1 MGNSKHRKNHKKK
14 VASFKKR
21 AQDEKNKVVKFQR
34 NLIMQL
40 IEQEKQKGLFDQA
53 KPLTDGPVIDG
64 PIIDGPSI

>member
-1 MGNSKHRKNHKKK
+1 MAKKRDHKKK

-21 AQDEKNKVVKFQR
+21 LQEDKNRSVKFQR

-40 IEQEKQKGLFDQA
+40 IEQEKKKGLFDQA